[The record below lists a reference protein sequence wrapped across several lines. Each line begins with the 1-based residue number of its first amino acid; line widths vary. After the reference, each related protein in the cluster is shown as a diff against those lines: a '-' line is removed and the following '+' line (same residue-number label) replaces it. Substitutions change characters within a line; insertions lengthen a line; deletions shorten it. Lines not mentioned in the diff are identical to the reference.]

1 VPCEE
6 LLRCVSDIKEEEEI
20 SPCLE
25 CTLTAEGGCSQVS
38 VGCGRLSPRGSAPP
52 GRAPRPNPPRPA
64 CASKCLGGRPPCWC
78 AAPAFCAGVGCECS
92 RRPSNPLPKEGLESN
107 GFCLSSPPLP
117 PRPPAPAPCESQ
129 LPYSCSRADELLPSP
144 GPREAGGL
152 GVPGLVVLWRRCPP
166 GGGRADA
173 GERASTPLSACE
185 RTSTRLRASTS
196 LLPPSIA
203 GI

>member
-1 VPCEE
+1 MP
-6 LLRCVSDIKEEEEI
+6 LTSRKKKK
-20 SPCLE
+20 CLPVWSAH
-25 CTLTAEGGCSQVS
+25 LQQKVAAPKSAWAAGGCHRAVP
-38 VGCGRLSPRGSAPP
+38 RLLVAPP
-52 GRAPRPNPPRPA
+52 GQTPRVLA
-64 CASKCLGGRPPCWC
+64 CVSKCLGGRPPCWC
-78 AAPAFCAGVGCECS
+78 AAPALCAGVGGECS

-107 GFCLSSPPLP
+107 GFCLSSPPLRAL
-117 PRPPAPAPCESQ
+117 RPPAPATCESP

>member
-1 VPCEE
+1 M
-6 LLRCVSDIKEEEEI
+6 

-25 CTLTAEGGCSQVS
+25 CTLTAEGGCSQVG

-52 GRAPRPNPPRPA
+52 GRAPRPNPPRVSA
-64 CASKCLGGRPPCWC
+64 CASKCLAARPPCWC
-78 AAPAFCAGVGCECS
+78 ATPALCAGVEGEFS

-117 PRPPAPAPCESQ
+117 PRPPAPATCESY

-152 GVPGLVVLWRRCPP
+152 GVPGLVVLWRRCPSV
-166 GGGRADA
+166 GGRADA
-173 GERASTPLSACE
+173 GERASTPLSAGE
-185 RTSTRLRASTS
+185 RASTRRSVSTS
-196 LLPPSIA
+196 LLPPSSA